1 MDLIYARAA
10 VAGLEPTHYQIP
22 EEFPEML
29 MDYTREILRESPDDL
44 IAFSV
49 EYFDHL
55 LKQSANPKTKARRKP
70 LGDDPAASSVGIKN
84 ANLRIPST
92 PCGGGNGTLDATWTT
107 GNISSALNSLLT
119 KYDRQRVGSL
129 SVDNFLSMLKELQK
143 IWKFSDDDMFRFLAE
158 TEQLNDRVRYAK
170 FADVAVRLMESL
182 RPSSL
187 QDKNASDSA
196 HGDVHIW
203 GLTLAEFHA
212 ALASSAS
219 EAATWSSNKS
229 RGAVAA
235 WFSGPAFGITRSVLN
250 VLSFQL
256 PRDTGGFLSLNK
268 ESAGRAWDILQKLAH
283 LPYFQNSPPKLQM
296 AQFIEDICKSKDVQL
311 AGRLPSTVIVEL
323 LSSAMLGLSRWQLC
337 GVLAAIPKDDNGRI
351 TYTSVANLIAS
362 RLTGSIAPV
371 PVIVPPQ
378 VRVDPQ
384 DASDFSEMIRPVR
397 NIYSTSVLR
406 CMEHSR

>member
-1 MDLIYARAA
+1 
-10 VAGLEPTHYQIP
+10 
-22 EEFPEML
+22 
-29 MDYTREILRESPDDL
+29 
-44 IAFSV
+44 
-49 EYFDHL
+49 
-55 LKQSANPKTKARRKP
+55 
-70 LGDDPAASSVGIKN
+70 
-84 ANLRIPST
+84 
-92 PCGGGNGTLDATWTT
+92 
-107 GNISSALNSLLT
+107 
-119 KYDRQRVGSL
+119 
-129 SVDNFLSMLKELQK
+129 MLKELQK

-384 DASDFSEMIRPVR
+384 DASDFSEMIRPILSSSANGSLGLADYKTRLAGSDLDPDEQQALLIGTPRDGEGQYAVSRLSVSELWIIVKQVR
-397 NIYSTSVLR
+397 LCHYSLIRSHD
-406 CMEHSR
+406 EHGIEE